1 MSVTTSGTLSPSNSK
16 TGKYYMSQA
25 TIVTKIPLL
34 LTIISLYLLICCI
47 TANGNSE
54 VISKHALLAL
64 DHYGNDLYMYW
75 IFSSSTMFR
84 TGKNQTLNVAAA
96 LR

>member
-64 DHYGNDLYMYW
+64 DHMAMIYTCIG
-75 IFSSSTMFR
+75 FSPHSIMFR